1 MEAVNYDPR
10 CGIVQN
16 DKGTMEDDLIMTT
29 KMLAEARDIL
39 KAIYRGMFGA
49 EVGGDIKPGETM
61 REVVEINR
69 NQAKDIADG
78 LRELCRRMGL

>member
-1 MEAVNYDPR
+1 MEPVNYDPR

-29 KMLAEARDIL
+29 KLLAEARNAL
-39 KAIYRGMFGA
+39 KAIYHGMFGA
-49 EVGGDIKPGETM
+49 EVGGDFKPGETM

-78 LRELCRRMGL
+78 LRELGRRMGL